1 MSSKCLKKSPSLY
14 LIKVYVSP
22 LPHVTCGG
30 HAILVRIRQLDSWPD
45 QTTKMFFYLKGK
57 KNWKER
63 QAKCI
68 LTLKQIEENAAKE
81 DLTGY

>member
-1 MSSKCLKKSPSLY
+1 MSTKCLKKSPSLY

-45 QTTKMFFYLKGK
+45 QTSK
-57 KNWKER
+57 KKFIWKEK
-63 QAKCI
+63 QAKRM
-68 LTLKQIEENAAKE
+68 LTLKQKEKNAAKE

>member
-1 MSSKCLKKSPSLY
+1 MSTKCLKKSPSLY

-45 QTTKMFFYLKGK
+45 QKSK
-57 KNWKER
+57 KKFIWKEK
-63 QAKCI
+63 QAKRM
-68 LTLKQIEENAAKE
+68 LTLKQKEKNAAKE

>member
-1 MSSKCLKKSPSLY
+1 MSTKCLKKSPSLY

-30 HAILVRIRQLDSWPD
+30 HAIFVRIRQLDSWPY
-45 QTTKMFFYLKGK
+45 QTSK
-57 KNWKER
+57 KKFIWKEK
-63 QAKCI
+63 QAKRM
-68 LTLKQIEENAAKE
+68 LTLKQKEKNAAKE